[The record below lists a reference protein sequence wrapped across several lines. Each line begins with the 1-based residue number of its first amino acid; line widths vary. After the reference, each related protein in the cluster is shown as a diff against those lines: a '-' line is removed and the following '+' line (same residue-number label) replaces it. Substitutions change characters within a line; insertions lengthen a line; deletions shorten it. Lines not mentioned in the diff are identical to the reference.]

1 MVYSTSVQ
9 CEGKEFICGN
19 RSNSLYPGT
28 HWETGKEKKTN
39 DTEKG
44 NIRIVRGREEE
55 SLVEGVM
62 VRQSIIGWDG

>member
-1 MVYSTSVQ
+1 MS
-9 CEGKEFICGN
+9 KRKKKLN
-19 RSNSLYPGT
+19 R
-28 HWETGKEKKTN
+28 KEKKTN
-39 DTEKG
+39 DKEKG